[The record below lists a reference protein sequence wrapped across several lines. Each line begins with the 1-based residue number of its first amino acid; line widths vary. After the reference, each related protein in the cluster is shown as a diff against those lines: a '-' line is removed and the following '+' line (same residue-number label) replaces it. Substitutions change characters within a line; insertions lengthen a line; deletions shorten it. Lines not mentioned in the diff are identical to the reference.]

1 MFFSSKFSSLSAG
14 ILLDKPK
21 VPSESLEAHVEPE
34 LISAV
39 TKLLDD
45 RNPQVRVA
53 AAITLYSLKKH
64 NDNVSFTKCLCDFLT
79 SYTDLLSGH
88 HGIFLLG
95 WKDCVTSIIALTR
108 GNQLAIYRAR
118 YGGYP
123 GNIQYVALAS
133 F

>member
-1 MFFSSKFSSLSAG
+1 MTFQSKFFLGKNVLLILKGGGKFFFSLKLFSLSAG

-64 NDNVSFTKCLCDFLT
+64 NDNVST
-79 SYTDLLSGH
+79 YMAH
-88 HGIFLLG
+88 I
-95 WKDCVTSIIALTR
+95 WQYPPR
-108 GNQLAIYRAR
+108 GVLKIYFGRKVH
-118 YGGYP
+118 P
-123 GNIQYVALAS
+123 AS
-133 F
+133 

>member
-1 MFFSSKFSSLSAG
+1 MLKKGGKKIFFSKFSYLSTG

-64 NDNVSFTKCLCDFLT
+64 NDNVSFTNA
-79 SYTDLLSGH
+79 
-88 HGIFLLG
+88 
-95 WKDCVTSIIALTR
+95 CVIS
-108 GNQLAIYRAR
+108 
-118 YGGYP
+118 
-123 GNIQYVALAS
+123 
-133 F
+133 

>member
-1 MFFSSKFSSLSAG
+1 M
-14 ILLDKPK
+14 DKPK
-21 VPSESLEAHVEPE
+21 VPIESLEAHVDPE

-95 WKDCVTSIIALTR
+95 WKDCVTHTSAAVCKSLNTTGSGLMCVGR
-108 GNQLAIYRAR
+108 VMEHA
-118 YGGYP
+118 GGY
-123 GNIQYVALAS
+123 
-133 F
+133 

>member
-1 MFFSSKFSSLSAG
+1 MLKKGGNFFFSSKFSYLSAG

-21 VPSESLEAHVEPE
+21 GPSEPLEAHVEPE

-64 NDNVSFTKCLCDFLT
+64 NDNVSFTNT
-79 SYTDLLSGH
+79 
-88 HGIFLLG
+88 
-95 WKDCVTSIIALTR
+95 CVIS
-108 GNQLAIYRAR
+108 
-118 YGGYP
+118 
-123 GNIQYVALAS
+123 
-133 F
+133 